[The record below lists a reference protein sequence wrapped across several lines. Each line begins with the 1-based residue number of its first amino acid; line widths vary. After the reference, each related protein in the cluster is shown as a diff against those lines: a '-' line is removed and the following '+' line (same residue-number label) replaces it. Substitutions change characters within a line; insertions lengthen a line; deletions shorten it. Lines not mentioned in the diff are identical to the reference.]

1 MNTRMYKVFRLVN
14 HHIVAETVAM
24 TVEQAEALQ
33 QEATGMATTTGQS
46 DRVLLVE
53 QEKNP

>member
-1 MNTRMYKVFRLVN
+1 MYKVFRLVN